1 MVLKQSLQETPR
13 SIKEDGGSLAQK
25 TNDKNLSIQL
35 NQIGQAYGT
44 ISPSNESSFSIKNVK
59 NISIPSVSHL
69 GSSAKIKKPLSVW
82 DKLTEHDAQLYQIEQ
97 ERRRL
102 QKIENQK
109 QMRDF
114 LKKQING
121 RMQND

>member
-13 SIKEDGGSLAQK
+13 TIKEDGGNLGQNSK
-25 TNDKNLSIQL
+25 DLSIQL
-35 NQIGQAYGT
+35 NQVGQAYGT
-44 ISPSNESSFSIKNVK
+44 ISRTNDSSVSVKNVK
-59 NISIPSVSHL
+59 KISIPTASNL
-69 GSSAKIKKPLSVW
+69 GSSAKLKKPLSVW
-82 DKLTEHDAQLYQIEQ
+82 DKLTEHDAQLFQVEQ

-102 QKIENQK
+102 EKIENQR